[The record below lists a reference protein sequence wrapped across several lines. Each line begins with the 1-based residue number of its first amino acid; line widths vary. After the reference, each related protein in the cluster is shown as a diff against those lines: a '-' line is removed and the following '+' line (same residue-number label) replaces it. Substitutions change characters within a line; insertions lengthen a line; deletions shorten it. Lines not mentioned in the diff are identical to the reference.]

1 MEQATRVLKEGEANM
16 IISRAPMRISFGG
29 GGADLEAYYARY
41 GGFVLSTAINHYCYA
56 MASASLD
63 GGVHIRMPDPPTGE
77 THSSALPEAAIEMFT
92 HKGLSRRGVALTLAS
107 DVPPGAGLG
116 SSSAMAVAL
125 IHALAG
131 YLRIP
136 LTAAEIARRACELEI
151 ERLGM
156 SIGKQ
161 DQYAS
166 AYGGLNGITFARDG
180 SVDVRPLPLP
190 PWLRRALHAR
200 LLLFDTGGRH
210 NSSAIL
216 RRQSDDTRC
225 MPTVVARLHR
235 IKALGLAMRDLLL
248 AGDLDGFGRLLD
260 RAWREKRSLSAA
272 ISNTSIDTWYFAAR
286 SAGALGGKIT
296 GAGGGGFLLLYAPPE
311 KIAAVRAA
319 LNDCGLRELPFAFEA
334 AGVQAL
340 SSLALDLPDAV
351 SARFLAH
358 DAPTAMDAMEGG
370 VSHA

>member
-1 MEQATRVLKEGEANM
+1 M

-29 GGADLEAYYARY
+29 GGTDLEAYYARY

-56 MASASLD
+56 TASASLD
-63 GGVHIRMPDPPTGE
+63 GGVHIRLADPPAGE
-77 THSSALPEAAIEMFT
+77 PHSSGLPEAAVTMFA
-92 HKGLSRRGVALTLAS
+92 HKGLARRGVTLTLAS
-107 DVPPGAGLG
+107 DVPPGTGLG

-156 SIGKQ
+156 PIGKQ

-166 AYGGLNGITFARDG
+166 AYGGLNGITFAHDG
-180 SVDVRPLPLP
+180 GVDVQPLVLP
-190 PWLRRALHAR
+190 PRLRRALHAR
-200 LLLFDTGGRH
+200 LLLFATGSRH

-216 RRQSDDTRC
+216 RRQSDDTRRK
-225 MPTVVARLHR
+225 PIVAARLRR

-272 ISNTSIDTWYFAAR
+272 ISTTSIDTWYFAAR
-286 SAGALGGKIT
+286 SAGALGGKST

-319 LNDCGLRELPFAFEA
+319 LNDCGLRELPFVFET

-340 SSLALDLPDAV
+340 SSLSLDLPAAV
-351 SARFLAH
+351 TARFSPH
-358 DAPTAMDAMEGG
+358 DAPTAMDAMDAMDAIEGG